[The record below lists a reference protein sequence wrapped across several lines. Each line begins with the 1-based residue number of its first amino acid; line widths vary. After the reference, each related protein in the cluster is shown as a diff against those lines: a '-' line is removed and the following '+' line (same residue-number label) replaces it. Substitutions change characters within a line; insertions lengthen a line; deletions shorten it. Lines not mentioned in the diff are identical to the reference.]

1 MRLVL
6 GLIKGIVIGGLVGLG
21 AYKLGMTGGWHWLTY
36 GLIGVFIGLL
46 VGRPI
51 WSIMRDKDATIWTV
65 VMKGILGYMICIILY
80 AIVAKAW
87 GAFDITISS
96 IQEEPR
102 NLYDWQPL
110 FGGILGALYG
120 GFVEF
125 DDAAGDGDKKAS

>member
-36 GLIGVFIGLL
+36 GLIGVFIGML

-51 WSIMRDKDATIWTV
+51 WSILGDPKSTVWTA
-65 VMKGILGYMICIILY
+65 VMKGVVGYIICIILY
-80 AIVAKAW
+80 AIVAKGW
-87 GAFDITISS
+87 GGMDIE
-96 IQEEPR
+96 IQSETN

-120 GFVEF
+120 AFVEF
-125 DDAAGDGDKKAS
+125 DDASSGEDKKSG

>member
-65 VMKGILGYMICIILY
+65 VMKGVAGYIICIILY

-87 GAFDITISS
+87 GAFDVTISG
-96 IQEEPR
+96 ETDK
-102 NLYDWQPL
+102 LYDWQPL

-120 GFVEF
+120 AFVEF
-125 DDAAGDGDKKAS
+125 DDASDGGEKKAS